1 LFMPEKIISMILPAL
16 FIVAGALVLV
26 RIIIKTIKNK
36 YASVKTV
43 QAVVIDKHKIETFS
57 QYSEI
62 GKSEKYVVTFSANG
76 KKKSFYVSQFS
87 YGGYR
92 IHEKGMLKYKGDN
105 LIEFN

>member
-1 LFMPEKIISMILPAL
+1 MLENIVSMILPAL
-16 FIVAGALVLV
+16 FIVVWALVIV
-26 RIIIKTIKNK
+26 RTIIKTIKNK

-57 QYSEI
+57 KYSGN
-62 GKSEKYVVTFSANG
+62 GKSEKYVVTFSVNG

-92 IHEKGMLKYKGDN
+92 INEKGMLKFKGDN
-105 LIEFN
+105 LIGFN

>member
-1 LFMPEKIISMILPAL
+1 MPENIVSIILPAL
-16 FIVAGALVLV
+16 FIVVWALVLV

-57 QYSEI
+57 QYSGI

-92 IHEKGMLKYKGDN
+92 VNEKGMLKYKGDN

>member
-1 LFMPEKIISMILPAL
+1 MLENIVSIILPAL
-16 FIVAGALVLV
+16 FIVVWALVLV

-36 YASVKTV
+36 FASVKTV

-57 QYSEI
+57 QYSGI
-62 GKSEKYVVTFSANG
+62 GKSEKYVVTFSADG

-92 IHEKGMLKYKGDN
+92 INEEGMLKYKGDN
-105 LIEFN
+105 LIGFN